1 MKVVLGLTSTVCK
14 AFFIYRVIDNL
25 IYTIMDLLS
34 KMKLGLKAKKW
45 CGYGKE
51 FRDKSILYYS

>member
-1 MKVVLGLTSTVCK
+1 MRVILGLISIRCK
-14 AFFIYRVIDNL
+14 AFFNIVIDNL

-34 KMKLGLKAKKW
+34 KMKLGLKAEKW

-51 FRDKSILYYS
+51 IRDKSILYYS